1 MVKIMAKTKII
12 DDEKNASKN
21 YQEHSAKLKKFLAD
35 YMELSG
41 TPLAFYLTAIEKSIE
56 EKGILGLDNN
66 QKKEFVESIVFLSK
80 QDFPFAKSLTIRIAE
95 TILKN
100 FSESLDGT
108 CVLELQK
115 MTGVIGLTFESTS
128 SLTTTITTTAANDSF
143 LTLAGESS
151 ESDRVDKDPTP

>member
-1 MVKIMAKTKII
+1 
-12 DDEKNASKN
+12 
-21 YQEHSAKLKKFLAD
+21 
-35 YMELSG
+35 MELSG
-41 TPLAFYLTAIEKSIE
+41 TSLAFYLTSIEKSIE
-56 EKGILGLDNN
+56 EKGILELDNN

-80 QDFPFAKSLTIRIAE
+80 QDFPFAKSLTIRIAT

-128 SLTTTITTTAANDSF
+128 SLTTTITTTAATDSF

-151 ESDRVDKDPTP
+151 EPHIADDDQTQ

>member
-1 MVKIMAKTKII
+1 MTKTKII

-21 YQEHSAKLKKFLAD
+21 YQEHSAKLKKFLSE

-41 TPLAFYLTAIEKSIE
+41 TPLAFYLVAIEKSIE

-128 SLTTTITTTAANDSF
+128 SLTTTITTTAATDSF

-151 ESDRVDKDPTP
+151 ETHIADDDQTQ

>member
-1 MVKIMAKTKII
+1 MAKTKII
-12 DDEKNASKN
+12 DDEKNASKH
-21 YQEHSAKLKKFLAD
+21 YQEHSAKLKKFLSE

-41 TPLAFYLTAIEKSIE
+41 TPLAFYLVAIEKSIE

-66 QKKEFVESIVFLSK
+66 QKKEFVESIVFISK
-80 QDFPFAKSLTIRIAE
+80 QDFPFAKSLTLRIAK

-100 FSESLDGT
+100 FSESVDDL

-128 SLTTTITTTAANDSF
+128 SFSTTITTSAVADSF

-151 ESDRVDKDPTP
+151 EPHIADEDQPQ

>member
-1 MVKIMAKTKII
+1 MSKTKII
-12 DDEKNASKN
+12 DEEKNVSRN
-21 YQEHSAKLKKFLAD
+21 YQAHSAKLKKILSE

-41 TPLAFYLTAIEKSIE
+41 TSLAFYLTSIEKSIE
-56 EKGILGLDNN
+56 EKGILELDNN

-115 MTGVIGLTFESTS
+115 ITGVLGLTFESTS
-128 SLTTTITTTAANDSF
+128 SLTTTITTTAATDSF

-151 ESDRVDKDPTP
+151 ESDTGDKDPTQ

>member
-1 MVKIMAKTKII
+1 MSKTKII
-12 DDEKNASKN
+12 DDEKSASKN
-21 YQEHSAKLKKFLAD
+21 YQEHSAKLKKFLSE

-41 TPLAFYLTAIEKSIE
+41 TPLAFYLTAIEKSVK

-128 SLTTTITTTAANDSF
+128 SLTTTITTTAATDSF

-151 ESDRVDKDPTP
+151 ESDTGDKDPTQ

>member
-1 MVKIMAKTKII
+1 MSKTKII
-12 DDEKNASKN
+12 DEEKNVSRN
-21 YQEHSAKLKKFLAD
+21 YQAHSTKLKKFLSE

-41 TPLAFYLTAIEKSIE
+41 TSLAFYLTSIEKSIE

-80 QDFPFAKSLTIRIAE
+80 QDFPFATSLTIRIAE

-128 SLTTTITTTAANDSF
+128 SLTTTITTTAATDSF

-151 ESDRVDKDPTP
+151 ESDTGDKDPTQ

>member
-1 MVKIMAKTKII
+1 MSKTKII
-12 DDEKNASKN
+12 DEEKNVSRN
-21 YQEHSAKLKKFLAD
+21 YQAHSAKLKKILSE

-41 TPLAFYLTAIEKSIE
+41 TSLAFYLTSIEKSIE
-56 EKGILGLDNN
+56 EKGILELDNN

-128 SLTTTITTTAANDSF
+128 SLTTTITTTAATDSF

-151 ESDRVDKDPTP
+151 ESDTGDKDPTQ

>member
-1 MVKIMAKTKII
+1 MSKTKII
-12 DDEKNASKN
+12 DEEKNVSRN
-21 YQEHSAKLKKFLAD
+21 HQVHSAKLKKFLSK

-41 TPLAFYLTAIEKSIE
+41 TSLAFYLTDIEKSIE

-128 SLTTTITTTAANDSF
+128 SLTTIITSTTVIDSF
-143 LTLAGESS
+143 LTLSGENI
-151 ESDRVDKDPTP
+151 DTDTVDENHTQ

>member
-1 MVKIMAKTKII
+1 
-12 DDEKNASKN
+12 
-21 YQEHSAKLKKFLAD
+21 
-35 YMELSG
+35 MELSG
-41 TPLAFYLTAIEKSIE
+41 TSLAFYLTSIEKSIE
-56 EKGILGLDNN
+56 EKGILELDNN

-80 QDFPFAKSLTIRIAE
+80 QGFPFSTSLTIRIAE

-115 MTGVIGLTFESTS
+115 ITGVLGLTFESTS
-128 SLTTTITTTAANDSF
+128 SLTTTITTTAATDSF

-151 ESDRVDKDPTP
+151 ESDTGDKDPTQ

>member
-1 MVKIMAKTKII
+1 MSKTKII
-12 DDEKNASKN
+12 EDEKNASKN
-21 YQEHSAKLKKFLAD
+21 YQEHSAKLKKFLSE
-35 YMELSG
+35 YMELSR

-80 QDFPFAKSLTIRIAE
+80 QDFPFAKSLTTLIAK
-95 TILKN
+95 TLKDK

-108 CVLELQK
+108 SVLQLEE
-115 MTGVIGLTFESTS
+115 MTRVIGLTFESTS
-128 SLTTTITTTAANDSF
+128 SLTTTITTTAITDSF

-151 ESDRVDKDPTP
+151 KTRIADEGETQ

>member
-1 MVKIMAKTKII
+1 MSKTKII
-12 DDEKNASKN
+12 DEEKNVSRN
-21 YQEHSAKLKKFLAD
+21 YQAHSAKLKKFLSE

-41 TPLAFYLTAIEKSIE
+41 MSLAFYLTDIEKSIE

-100 FSESLDGT
+100 FSESLEGT

-128 SLTTTITTTAANDSF
+128 SLTTAISTTTVTDSF
-143 LTLAGESS
+143 LTLSGENS
-151 ESDRVDKDPTP
+151 ESYTADKDPTQ

>member
-1 MVKIMAKTKII
+1 MSKTEII
-12 DDEKNASKN
+12 DEEKNVSRN
-21 YQEHSAKLKKFLAD
+21 YQAYSAKLKKNLSE

-41 TPLAFYLTAIEKSIE
+41 TSLAFYLTSIEKSIE
-56 EKGILGLDNN
+56 EKGILELDNN

-80 QDFPFAKSLTIRIAE
+80 QDFPFAKSLTIRIAKI
-95 TILKN
+95 ILKN

-115 MTGVIGLTFESTS
+115 ITGVIGLTFESTS
-128 SLTTTITTTAANDSF
+128 SLTTTITTTAATDSF

-151 ESDRVDKDPTP
+151 ESDAGDKDPTQ

>member
-1 MVKIMAKTKII
+1 MSKTKII
-12 DDEKNASKN
+12 DEEKNVSRN
-21 YQEHSAKLKKFLAD
+21 YQSHSTKLKKFLSE

-41 TPLAFYLTAIEKSIE
+41 TSLAFYLTSIEESIE

-80 QDFPFAKSLTIRIAE
+80 QDFPFATSLTIRIAE

-128 SLTTTITTTAANDSF
+128 SLTTTITTTAATDSF

-151 ESDRVDKDPTP
+151 ESDTGDKDPTQ

>member
-1 MVKIMAKTKII
+1 MSKTKII
-12 DDEKNASKN
+12 DEEKNVSRN
-21 YQEHSAKLKKFLAD
+21 YQAHSAKLKKFLSE

-41 TPLAFYLTAIEKSIE
+41 MSLAFYLTDIEKSIE

-66 QKKEFVESIVFLSK
+66 QKKEFVESIAFLSK
-80 QDFPFAKSLTIRIAE
+80 QDFPFAKSLTIQIAE

-100 FSESLDGT
+100 FSESLEGT

-128 SLTTTITTTAANDSF
+128 SLTTAISTTTVTDSF
-143 LTLAGESS
+143 LTLSGENS
-151 ESDRVDKDPTP
+151 ESYTADKDPTQ

>member
-1 MVKIMAKTKII
+1 MSKIKII
-12 DDEKNASKN
+12 DEEKNISRS
-21 YQEHSAKLKKFLAD
+21 YHVHSAKLKKFLSE

-41 TPLAFYLTAIEKSIE
+41 TSLFFYLTAIEKSIE
-56 EKGILGLDNN
+56 EKGILGLDNK

-80 QDFPFAKSLTIRIAE
+80 QDFPFATSLTIRIAE

-151 ESDRVDKDPTP
+151 ESDRGDKDPTQ

>member
-1 MVKIMAKTKII
+1 MSKTKII
-12 DDEKNASKN
+12 DDEKSASKN
-21 YQEHSAKLKKFLAD
+21 YQEHSAKLKKFLSE

-41 TPLAFYLTAIEKSIE
+41 TPLAFYLTAIEKSVK

-80 QDFPFAKSLTIRIAE
+80 QDFPFAKSLTIRIAT

-128 SLTTTITTTAANDSF
+128 SLTTTITTTAATDSF

-151 ESDRVDKDPTP
+151 ESDTGDKDPTQ

>member
-1 MVKIMAKTKII
+1 MSKTKII
-12 DDEKNASKN
+12 DEEKNVSRN
-21 YQEHSAKLKKFLAD
+21 YQAHSAKLKKFLSE

-41 TPLAFYLTAIEKSIE
+41 MSLAFYLTDIEKSIE

-100 FSESLDGT
+100 FSESLEGT

-128 SLTTTITTTAANDSF
+128 SLTTAISTTTVTDSF
-143 LTLAGESS
+143 LTLSGENS
-151 ESDRVDKDPTP
+151 EIHTVDENQTQQ

>member
-1 MVKIMAKTKII
+1 MTKTKII

-21 YQEHSAKLKKFLAD
+21 YQEHSAKLKKFLAE

-41 TPLAFYLTAIEKSIE
+41 TPLAFYLTGIEKSIE

-80 QDFPFAKSLTIRIAE
+80 QGFPFSTSLTIRIAE

-128 SLTTTITTTAANDSF
+128 SLTTTITTTAATDSF

-151 ESDRVDKDPTP
+151 ESDTGDKDPTQ

>member
-1 MVKIMAKTKII
+1 MSKTKII
-12 DDEKNASKN
+12 DDEKSASKN
-21 YQEHSAKLKKFLAD
+21 YQEHSAKLKKFLSE

-41 TPLAFYLTAIEKSIE
+41 TPLAFYLTAIEKSVK

-80 QDFPFAKSLTIRIAE
+80 QDFPFAKSLTTRI
-95 TILKN
+95 TKTLKDK

-115 MTGVIGLTFESTS
+115 ITGVLGLTFESTS
-128 SLTTTITTTAANDSF
+128 SLTTTITTTAATDSF

-151 ESDRVDKDPTP
+151 ESDTGDKDPTQ